1 MCNYSFI
8 KNSQN
13 NISTLNVLKI
23 KKDYNN
29 PQNLEMNKQ
38 NHLKINMKK
47 TIQVYDYKLFIML
60 IKKNIIIN
68 NHIFNPSIT
77 ILGGKI

>member
-1 MCNYSFI
+1 MCNYPFI

-29 PQNLEMNKQ
+29 PRNLEMNKQ
-38 NHLKINMKK
+38 NHLKINRKK